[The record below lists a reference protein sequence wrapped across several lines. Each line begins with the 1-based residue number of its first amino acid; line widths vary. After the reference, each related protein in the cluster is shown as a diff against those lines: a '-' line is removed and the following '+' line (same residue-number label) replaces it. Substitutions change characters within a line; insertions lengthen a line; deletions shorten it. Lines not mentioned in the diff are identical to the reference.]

1 MSGLPALPEDRA
13 ARRVGTVLAG
23 KYGIERLLGVGGMA
37 SVYAGVHRNGRRV
50 AIKLLHQELG
60 IVGDIRAR
68 FVREGYVA
76 NAVGHPGA
84 VHVHDDD
91 VDEDGA
97 VFLVMELLDGETLA
111 DRSRR
116 RGGALPCREVLAL
129 AHQLLDV
136 LAAAHARGVVHRD
149 IKPENLFLTTEGVLK
164 VLDFGVAR
172 MRDDASAH
180 VTVTG
185 ARIGT
190 PAFMPPEQALGRTAE
205 IDARTDVWAAGATMF
220 TLLAGRTVHTAPSAA
235 ELIVITATTPA
246 RSLAEHAPDVP
257 PEIVAVVDRALA
269 FSRDDRWPDARSM
282 QRALGE
288 ACLAAFGEALD
299 PAAVGPLPPVRPTVP
314 LSENERETLPYD
326 AAQAPTLP
334 TPPAL
339 PRHMTPR
346 TTRPSGPPR
355 SSRTT
360 DPARLPSSSRSSDPA
375 LEPTDVSSPPPRS
388 SPLDSLRCAPVSS
401 SVRSSS
407 PGLPSTA
414 EEPRSSASGR
424 FPESAAAP
432 AAPRRARWP
441 WIAAALVAVAGASF
455 GIARFTAGA
464 AAPSSP
470 SGAGTAAIPA
480 GESSAHGAAPP
491 GACVKNTDCHSPGP
505 SICRKEDGVCVALET
520 AQCKVLASPGDVE
533 NDATIWIGAM
543 FPTSM
548 APARYGPLS
557 GNAVDLARRDFV
569 SMTGGLLPVRPG
581 APKRPIGV
589 VLCDDREAPEPAAR
603 HLVMDVRVPAILGF
617 ALSKEVM
624 ELSTSLFIP
633 RGVLVLA
640 ANTATSLRELP
651 RSASGQRLVW
661 RVTTSVDMNIPAL
674 AALLA
679 GVVEPELRAE
689 PGLLAPGEPIRMA
702 LVRVANPSGQS
713 YADSV
718 STGLRFN
725 GKSVI
730 ENGDHFRQF
739 QSNADFEIHPEDDA
753 RVAAQIAE
761 YAPQV
766 ILHVGSEALPIAI
779 ERAWLPSTR
788 HRPRHISPSGYV
800 DPSVLSWVR
809 EHPEFRRRYRAL
821 DAASPP
827 ELVSRYV
834 LHYNET
840 FTPPMSTSDSV
851 SAPYDAFYLFAYA
864 AAALGSEPITGPA
877 LAGAIPRLLPG
888 GTPID
893 VGSGGIYKALYTLAE
908 GKNIDLRGVMT
919 TLDFD
924 LHTGDATVDYSER
937 CLSTG
942 SAAEP
947 PRMVPSGLYFRP
959 ALGKLD
965 GASRCP

>member
-23 KYGIERLLGVGGMA
+23 KYGIERLLGTGGMA
-37 SVYAGVHRNGRRV
+37 SVYAAVHRNGHRV
-50 AIKLLHQELG
+50 AIKVLHQELG

-91 VDEDGA
+91 VGEDGA
-97 VFLVMELLDGETLA
+97 VFLVMELLEGETLA
-111 DRSRR
+111 DRCQR

-299 PAAVGPLPPVRPTVP
+299 PAAVGPSPPVRPTVP

-339 PRHMTPR
+339 PRHMTPQP
-346 TTRPSGPPR
+346 TRPSGPPR
-355 SSRTT
+355 SSP
-360 DPARLPSSSRSSDPA
+360 PAQ
-375 LEPTDVSSPPPRS
+375 EPTHVSSPPPRS
-388 SPLDSLRCAPVSS
+388 SPLDSPRGAPVPSSARPSS
-401 SVRSSS
+401 SGS
-407 PGLPSTA
+407 PRPPSTA
-414 EEPRSSASGR
+414 EQPSG
-424 FPESAAAP
+424 SAP
-432 AAPRRARWP
+432 ALPRRARWP
-441 WIAAALVAVAGASF
+441 WVAAALVAVAGASF
-455 GIARFTAGA
+455 GIARFTAGS
-464 AAPSSP
+464 AAPPSP
-470 SGAGTAAIPA
+470 SVAGTAAIPA
-480 GESSAHGAAPP
+480 GDSSAHGEALP
-491 GACVKNTDCHSPGP
+491 GACVKNTDCHGPGP

-548 APARYGPLS
+548 APTRYGPLS
-557 GNAVDLARRDFV
+557 GNAVDLARRDFA

-581 APKRPIGV
+581 APKRPIAV

-633 RGVLVLA
+633 RGVLAFA
-640 ANTATSLRELP
+640 ANTATSLRDLP
-651 RSASGQRLVW
+651 RSPSGARLVW

-674 AALLA
+674 AALLE
-679 GVVEPELRAE
+679 GVVEPDLRAE
-689 PGLLAPGEPIRMA
+689 PGLLAPGEPIRVA
-702 LVRVANPSGQS
+702 LVRVTNPSGQS
-713 YADSV
+713 YADSM

-725 GKSVI
+725 GKSAI

-739 QSNADFEIHPEDDA
+739 QTAESLTDNPEEDA
-753 RVAAQIAE
+753 RVAKQIAE
-761 YAPQV
+761 YAPHV
-766 ILHVGSEALPIAI
+766 IFHAGSDQLPVMI

-788 HRPRHISPSGYV
+788 HRPRQISPSGYV
-800 DPSVLSWVR
+800 VARALTWAR
-809 EHPEFRRRYRAL
+809 EHPDFRRRYRAL
-821 DAASPP
+821 DAASSP
-827 ELVSRYV
+827 ELLSRYV

-840 FTPPMSTSDSV
+840 FTPPMNASDAV

-864 AAALGSEPITGPA
+864 AAALGPEPITGPA
-877 LAGAIPRLLPG
+877 LAGAISRLLPG
-888 GTPID
+888 GSPID
-893 VGSGGIYKALYTLAE
+893 VGPGGIYKALYTLAE

-924 LHTGDATVDYSER
+924 LHTGDATVDYSEL
-937 CLSTG
+937 CLSPG
-942 SAAEP
+942 SAGEP
-947 PRMVPSGLYFRP
+947 PRMVPSGLFFRP
-959 ALGKLD
+959 ALGKLE